1 MGDFRSTSHLQRQQ
15 QGEMGCA
22 PGSEKK
28 NQPNADKPDPED
40 GTAELSQAEQQD
52 GNHDARVQ
60 KMSEQMKD
68 ARKSLEEEEHKEE
81 HHEEY
86 EEDDSIGPILL
97 PIQRSLRVGTDCAAT
112 VRAACSLKSPIVGE
126 LAPNTLVVVAEKG
139 FSDGRDRVR
148 IAAPVAGWIS
158 AKCTAEGFCVGA
170 I

>member
-1 MGDFRSTSHLQRQQ
+1 MCVLQ
-15 QGEMGCA
+15 
-22 PGSEKK
+22 
-28 NQPNADKPDPED
+28 
-40 GTAELSQAEQQD
+40 
-52 GNHDARVQ
+52 
-60 KMSEQMKD
+60 
-68 ARKSLEEEEHKEE
+68 
-81 HHEEY
+81 
-86 EEDDSIGPILL
+86 EDDSIGPILL

-126 LAPNTLVVVAEKG
+126 LAPNTLVTVAEKG